1 MAHLRGAI
9 IVEALKKNLKLI
21 EPSPKEI
28 KELITGYGG
37 ATKEQVKKSIKY
49 HIENP
54 EILNKTLP
62 YDVYDAIAIAITG
75 LILES
80 RKF

>member
-9 IVEALKKNLKLI
+9 IVEALRNNLKLI

-37 ATKEQVKKSIKY
+37 ATKEQVKKSIRY
-49 HIENP
+49 HVENS
-54 EILNKTLP
+54 EILNNPLP

-75 LILES
+75 LILVN